1 MDFNI
6 IFKSSTSVTLELL
19 NNDIY
24 LTQEYSLYLN
34 NELYLDNQ
42 NKNVVSIY
50 NLKPDTEY
58 EVLIKQGNNEL
69 SKKFKT
75 DYEYVCLNVLDFG
88 AKGDGKS
95 LDTSFIQAAI
105 LACPDNGRVYFPEGT
120 YYTGPLFLR
129 SNITIELS
137 KGARLLG
144 DVDRNHYPI
153 LPGLRYTSDE
163 KDEYNLG
170 SWEGNPLDIFASI
183 ITGINVEN
191 VKIIGEGIIDGN
203 AKASDWWVDV
213 RTRRIAWRGRGL
225 FLNHSKMLVFKVLL

>member
-75 DYEYVCLNVLDFG
+75 KY
-88 AKGDGKS
+88 
-95 LDTSFIQAAI
+95 
-105 LACPDNGRVYFPEGT
+105 
-120 YYTGPLFLR
+120 
-129 SNITIELS
+129 
-137 KGARLLG
+137 
-144 DVDRNHYPI
+144 
-153 LPGLRYTSDE
+153 
-163 KDEYNLG
+163 
-170 SWEGNPLDIFASI
+170 
-183 ITGINVEN
+183 
-191 VKIIGEGIIDGN
+191 
-203 AKASDWWVDV
+203 
-213 RTRRIAWRGRGL
+213 
-225 FLNHSKMLVFKVLL
+225 